1 MWVVI
6 PVKRFAFAKNRLN
19 SVLSSSERESFAQ
32 VMLNDVVRAVAGA
45 SLVSGVLLVSNEMRA
60 KYVVE
65 RAGGLF
71 LNTAESGVSSAFEQ
85 ASDWLLRHGQRIA
98 FMMPSDIPTIESS
111 EIDSLIAAH
120 SGGKAV
126 TIIPDRHYAG
136 TNGLIVSPPDVINY
150 HFGSESFTLHVKA
163 AEKVGIK
170 PTVKIS
176 QGVALD
182 IDSQPDLY
190 RLLTVEQ
197 SIETLDYL
205 WDSGIAKRLLSNK
218 NEKFRSE
225 RMAASYLM

>member
-1 MWVVI
+1 MWIVI
-6 PVKRFAFAKNRLN
+6 PVKRFAFAKNRLS
-19 SVLSSSERESFAQ
+19 SVLTSSERESFAQ
-32 VMLNDVVRAVAGA
+32 VMLNDVVRAVADA
-45 SLVSGVLLVSNEMRA
+45 SLVSGILLISNETRA

-71 LNTAESGVSSAFEQ
+71 LKTEESGVSSAFKQ
-85 ASDWLLRHGQRIA
+85 ASDWLLRHGQRTA

-111 EIDSLIAAH
+111 EVDSLIATH
-120 SGGKAV
+120 PGGKSV

-150 HFGSESFTLHVKA
+150 RFGSNSFTLHVTA
-163 AEKVGIK
+163 VENAGIK

-205 WDSGIAKRLLSNK
+205 WDSGIAKRLLSNR